1 MILLLI
7 YNTHSINLKYY
18 LNFNLVS
25 SIYIDLVENDMAHIH
40 LLHIIIPFTNIL
52 LSLYRNVLDKL
63 ILSKFDSLD
72 YWCWTMKISLM
83 MNISILAMLRQYY
96 GLNIREVTDSTIKE
110 QLMVIDIIL
119 I

>member
-1 MILLLI
+1 
-7 YNTHSINLKYY
+7 
-18 LNFNLVS
+18 
-25 SIYIDLVENDMAHIH
+25 
-40 LLHIIIPFTNIL
+40 
-52 LSLYRNVLDKL
+52 
-63 ILSKFDSLD
+63 
-72 YWCWTMKISLM
+72 MKISLM